1 MDTMD
6 HLASPET
13 MTPTLLESDTT
24 DPVLRT
30 GPLLTALFSLLGSLA
45 ITLVTSMLGSLG
57 QLVLLVVGKVALLL
71 LLRNS
76 ALPILDFLD
85 PQPLASQPV
94 LQIEVQDECWLFGD
108 NLT

>member
-1 MDTMD
+1 MDTMQ
-6 HLASPET
+6 AVTQP
-13 MTPTLLESDTT
+13 LLESGTT
-24 DPVLRT
+24 EPVLRT
-30 GPLLTALFSLLGSLA
+30 GPLVTAVLSLLGSLA
-45 ITLVTSMLGSLG
+45 ATLVTSLVGSLG

-94 LQIEVQDECWLFGD
+94 LQIEVPD
-108 NLT
+108 